1 MSAPTCIH
9 KYAEPLSETE
19 WECYDCG
26 ETFEPE
32 SPIAPGAGITV
43 KGGPVH
49 IVGTVVAIVGQTA
62 SVKFRNGRVTSWL
75 VRDLAPVVES

>member
-1 MSAPTCIH
+1 MSNQ
-9 KYAEPLSETE
+9 
-19 WECYDCG
+19 
-26 ETFEPE
+26 
-32 SPIAPGAGITV
+32 IAPGARVTV

-49 IVGTVVAIVGQTA
+49 IVGTVVAIVDQAA